1 MLSLALFFFKTALDI
16 QDFLWFGTDFRIVFP
31 ISVKKKSHHNFARD
45 CTGSIDKFVSYFSLN
60 EP

>member
-31 ISVKKKSHHNFARD
+31 ISVGKKAIIILLEIALD
-45 CTGSIDKFVSYFSLN
+45 L
-60 EP
+60 